1 MRLTTQ
7 RSIRAA
13 AIAALALMMSATAS
27 PGGVAIYDPE
37 GVYIDPSGELK
48 FTEVDDNKLK
58 AQRKRALAANPKRE
72 LIAISLPEMFTA
84 AIAAQQHGEPVPD
97 EVRYMRGLVKI
108 EGVEVDAESKDIR
121 VVGYAEPFENGI
133 GGRIVGS
140 HSGRPIVHLDDVAA
154 ALRIV
159 GPGKAGQPFGCTIQ
173 LPAEGVRRF
182 VDEFHRLSTVI
193 IATKHRQRHDIAKI
207 LAKAA
212 GEQDI
217 KFFNQAGDTRLAL
230 VCVEADYRMKRI
242 ALGLDKPAVTMPS
255 YVSMLS
261 KPDTVADRFW
271 LQSKH
276 DAVSVSEDGR
286 RFGISG
292 PSIVVATRKHFAD
305 PKPDVESPAAQRFA
319 KIMTS
324 RYEKLAKF
332 DPVFAD
338 LANLSD
344 LSLVAAIIGHH
355 RLHERVGWDVKPVV
369 SGEGYRTHSHT
380 VPTRTPVLA
389 NWNERAGVAI
399 FTAGGVRLE
408 YAETLANDAEPKP

>member
-1 MRLTTQ
+1 MQTTTQ
-7 RSIRAA
+7 RSIRM
-13 AIAALALMMSATAS
+13 AALAVGAMMMVTAVTS
-27 PGGVAIYDPE
+27 GGVALFDPE
-37 GVYIDPSGELK
+37 GVYIDPAGELK
-48 FTEVDDNKLK
+48 FAEVDGKKLA

-72 LIAISLPEMFTA
+72 RITVSLPEMFTA
-84 AIAAQQHGEPVPD
+84 AIAAQKKRDAVPD
-97 EVRYMRGLVKI
+97 DVRYLRGLVKI
-108 EGVEVDAESKDIR
+108 EGVEVDPDSKDVRI
-121 VVGYAEPFENGI
+121 VGLAEPFEKGI
-133 GGRIVGS
+133 GGRIVGA
-140 HSGRPIVHLDDVAA
+140 HSGRPVVQLDDVAA

-193 IATKHRQRHDIAKI
+193 IATKHRQRHDIAKM

-217 KFFNQAGDTRLAL
+217 KFFNQSGDTRLAL

-271 LQSKH
+271 LQSQH
-276 DAVSVSEDGR
+276 DAVTVSEDGR
-286 RFGISG
+286 SFGIAG

-319 KIMTS
+319 KIMTG
-324 RYEKLAKF
+324 RYEKLARF

-344 LSLVAAIIGHH
+344 LSLIAAIIGHH
-355 RLHERVGWDVKPVV
+355 RLHERVGWDVAPVV
-369 SGEGYRTHSHT
+369 GDDGYRGQSYT
-380 VPTRTPVLA
+380 VPARTPVLA

-408 YAETLANDAEPKP
+408 YDASLAEDASSKP